1 MPARRD
7 RFERI
12 RQTLSGLPILL
23 GSLVLAVG
31 LMAPSP
37 WADEGGRTYQYDPEA
52 KLEKLTRRLS
62 LTEEQQAKIR
72 PILQEN
78 TKQMQALR
86 QQVKQLREQTAKSI
100 EAELTEEQ
108 AKQFRNMR
116 EERKKKMRK
125 HRGKKG
131 KGKKKQDN
139 DDDDKDD

>member
-7 RFERI
+7 SIERI
-12 RQTLSGLPILL
+12 RQTLTGLLILL

-31 LMAPSP
+31 LMAPSA
-37 WADEGGRTYQYDPEA
+37 WADERGGRYQYDPEA
-52 KLEKLTRRLS
+52 KLEKLTKRLS
-62 LTEEQQAKIR
+62 LTKEQQAKIR

-108 AKQFRNMR
+108 AKKFRNMR
-116 EERKKKMRK
+116 EERKKKMRE
-125 HRGKKG
+125 HGGKKG